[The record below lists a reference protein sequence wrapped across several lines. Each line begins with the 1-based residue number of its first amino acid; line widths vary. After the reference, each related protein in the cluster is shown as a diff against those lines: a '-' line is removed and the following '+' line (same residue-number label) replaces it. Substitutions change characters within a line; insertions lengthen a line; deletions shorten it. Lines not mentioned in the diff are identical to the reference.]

1 METKKDNSCLQKAL
15 PDEPLFVLMT
25 RDAVAPRVI
34 VEWIKE
40 SILTQPAEKLH
51 KALDT
56 AILMAEEHEKTRLA
70 AELRK
75 EENRKFKTDQEF

>member
-1 METKKDNSCLQKAL
+1 METKTDNSCLQKAL

-25 RDAVAPRVI
+25 RDDVAPRVI

-40 SILTQPAEKLH
+40 SILTQPADKLH
-51 KALDT
+51 KALDC
-56 AILMAEEHEKTRLA
+56 AIHMATEHEKVRQA
-70 AELRK
+70 AEMRK